1 MSFSALGFSGR
12 FQVLDSQFH
21 ALEPTEKPGTQNLE
35 RRPMFPTVTVSA
47 RGEDRL
53 RSGHPWVYKGDV
65 TDARAGAGDVV
76 TVRGPRGRPLGRALF
91 SDRSQITLRLLSF
104 DTSDGGEDV
113 AALVRARLEQAI
125 AFRAAL
131 AIDAT
136 AYRLVH
142 GEADLLPSLVVDRYG
157 DCLVVQTLSQGM
169 DRLTPVVVS
178 ALTDL
183 LQPRGILARNDP
195 RARTLEGLAQQVE
208 VLAGDVPPRIEVTEL
223 GVRYDVDVHHGQKTG
238 LFLDQRENRAAAA
251 VYARGRLLDC
261 FSYHGGFALV
271 LGPKC
276 REAVAFDVSEDAVA
290 QLRANAARNGV
301 TVDARVG
308 NVFDEL
314 RGLERLRERFDTIV
328 LDPPA
333 FAKNKAAVA
342 NARAGYKEINLRAL
356 KLLNP
361 GGTLVTCSCSYHV
374 NEAMLAEIV
383 YEAAV
388 DAQAHVTV
396 TEKRMQGRDHPV
408 MLAMPE
414 SYYLK
419 CFILR
424 KVA

>member
-1 MSFSALGFSGR
+1 MVPS
-12 FQVLDSQFH
+12 
-21 ALEPTEKPGTQNLE
+21 
-35 RRPMFPTVTVSA
+35 VTISS

-53 RSGHPWVYKGDV
+53 RSGHPWIYRADV
-65 TDARAGAGDVV
+65 TDVRAAAGDVV
-76 TVRGPRGRPLGRALF
+76 LVRGPRGRPIGRALF
-91 SDRSQITLRLLSF
+91 SDRSQITLRMLAYAADEVDVSVLLRTRL
-104 DTSDGGEDV
+104 D
-113 AALVRARLEQAI
+113 AAV
-125 AFRAAL
+125 AFRESL

-136 AYRLVH
+136 ACRLVH
-142 GEADLLPSLVVDRYG
+142 GEADLLPSLIVDRYG
-157 DCLVVQTLSQGM
+157 DYLVVQTLSQGM
-169 DRLTPVVVS
+169 DRLLPAIVSILSDVVH
-178 ALTDL
+178 
-183 LQPRGILARNDP
+183 PRGILARNDP
-195 RARTLEGLAQQVE
+195 RARVLEGLEQQVD
-208 VLAGDVPPRIEVTEL
+208 VLAGDVPEHVEVTEV
-223 GVRYDVDVHHGQKTG
+223 GVTYDVDLRRGQKTG
-238 LFLDQRENRAAAA
+238 LFLDQRENRTAAA

-271 LGPKC
+271 LGRRC
-276 REAVAFDVSEDAVA
+276 RETIAIDVSEDAIA
-290 QLRANAARNGV
+290 RLTENASRNGV
-301 TVDARVG
+301 AVETRVG

-333 FAKNKAAVA
+333 FAKNKRAVA
-342 NARAGYKEINLRAL
+342 NAQAGYKEINLRAL

-374 NEAMLAEIV
+374 NEAMFAEIV

-408 MLAMPE
+408 LLGMPE

-424 KVA
+424 KLA